1 MKPTIV
7 LWLSLMLL
15 LAACGKS
22 SGDSGNPAPVQ
33 RQVAVRSITIDGRA
47 LEDNTFDVRLQ
58 PSIRIQFTE
67 PIDKQSVAGAIVWS
81 APAGGSAP
89 VFTSSFQNND
99 SVLLITASSKLAFL
113 TSYRFSLNNS
123 IKSASGGRFISVI
136 NKTLLTSIDSSAKF
150 PTLSDEALLTKV
162 QQQTFRY
169 FWDFGHPVS
178 GMARE
183 RNSSGD
189 IVTTGGTGFGIMAM
203 LAAVERGFI
212 NRQQGLDRIKTI
224 VNFLETKAIRYHGAF
239 AHWINGASGLTQP
252 FSQKDNGA
260 DLVETSFLMMGLL
273 SARSYFDAGTAAET
287 DLRSAITDLYAAVE
301 WDWFRRDNGDQL
313 YWHWS
318 PDYGWDMNL
327 PIRGWNE
334 CLVTYVL
341 AAGSPTHAIPK
352 SVYDKGWAREGAM
365 KNGAA
370 YYGISLPLGE
380 PFGGP
385 LFLSQYSFLGINPIG
400 LKDAYAD
407 YELQNKHHAQINY
420 QHSLENPKKYY
431 GYSAQVW
438 GLSASDIPTGYSA
451 SSPTNDLGV
460 IAPTAA
466 LSSFPYT
473 PVESMQALKFYYY
486 TLGDKLFKDYGFI
499 DAFALHQPWFADSF
513 LAIDQGPII
522 VMIENYRTGLLWNL
536 FTSAPEVKA
545 ALTKLGFTAPYL

>member
-1 MKPTIV
+1 
-7 LWLSLMLL
+7 MLL

-513 LAIDQGPII
+513 LAIDQGSII